1 VLEECRK
8 IRSTYP
14 IESVNSNCLKGSSH
28 HWIFLQ
34 DLIEIVHRKGVKTT
48 VGISSDTGS
57 APALGQQA
65 YLCKKEK
72 GE

>member
-1 VLEECRK
+1 MK
-8 IRSTYP
+8 AKSTYP
-14 IESVNSNCLKGSSH
+14 IESVDSHGLKSSSH

-34 DLIEIVHRKGVKTT
+34 DLIEIVHGKGVKTA
-48 VGISSDTGS
+48 VCICSNTGS

-65 YLCKKEK
+65 NLCKEK